1 MNHGSELAKKG
12 FRQRAGDILDKWAP
26 LFLEDLARRHWAFQ
40 GPYSLLYISSNDGK
54 FLNLPTTLS

>member
-1 MNHGSELAKKG
+1 MNQGSELAKKG

-54 FLNLPTTLS
+54 S